1 MKQKKIDHIAI
12 AVESIE
18 EALPYYRDVL
28 GLEFQGEETIEEQQ
42 VRVAFLGIGESA
54 IELVEPLDE
63 TGTVARFIGKHGEGI
78 HHIALHVASIQN
90 VLDSHRFANLKL
102 IDPEPRRG
110 AQGKKIA
117 FVHPKST
124 HGVLIELCEK
134 PEE

>member
-1 MKQKKIDHIAI
+1 MKQTKIDHIAI

-18 EALPYYRDVL
+18 EVLPYYRDVL
-28 GLEFQGEETIEEQQ
+28 GLEFRGEETVEAQQ

-63 TGTVARFIGKHGEGI
+63 SGTVAKFIDKYGEGI
-78 HHIALHVASIQN
+78 HHIALDVESIGET
-90 VLDSHRFANLKL
+90 LEAHRLANLKV
-102 IDPEPRRG
+102 IDTEPRKGARG
-110 AQGKKIA
+110 KQVA